1 MMSRNHCNTVGMRQE
16 GPGFES
22 TGRLLALLV
31 EFVDFPSACIGSLQA
46 LPELPPTVQSN
57 AIRYTG
63 DPKLAINVTVRRL
76 SASL

>member
-16 GPGFES
+16 GPG
-22 TGRLLALLV
+22 LLALLV